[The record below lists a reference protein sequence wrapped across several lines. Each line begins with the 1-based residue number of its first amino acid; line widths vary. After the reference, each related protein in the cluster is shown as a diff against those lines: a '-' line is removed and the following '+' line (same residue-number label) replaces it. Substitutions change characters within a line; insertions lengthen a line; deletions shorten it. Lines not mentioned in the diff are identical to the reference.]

1 MPKLERR
8 ESKNKEM
15 ETRNKSGEFRS
26 VGDDGV
32 FEGYLTVWD
41 TVDDY
46 NSEFQ
51 RGAFKKTIEERGS
64 KVKIM
69 YDHEHLVGSS
79 IELREDDHGL
89 FGRGK
94 LNLKVR
100 KAQEAFEFMKDGT
113 LEGLSFGFRT
123 IKDKFVGSVRNIVE
137 AQLYEFGPVI
147 FPANEDAIITDVR
160 SQNFSETMD
169 DQLLQEKKGV
179 LMNSLYMTLS
189 DVWWADD
196 STSENIAGKIDSA
209 LSDFHGAYLEFVAEW
224 VARYWTDSEFR
235 GSPFDNELSA
245 SMTKMMMESRK
256 TIEDLAGETKFTIAE
271 LNELRKG
278 NLITENRENL
288 SSISEEVAENHRE
301 ARNTAVETLCS
312 ELRAGFTNSEKQR
325 VLALLKPVEIRQSES
340 AEDTDLDEML
350 TYFKNEQ
357 ITGENDA

>member
-8 ESKNKEM
+8 ESKNKDM
-15 ETRNKSGEFRS
+15 ETRNKSGEFRA
-26 VGDDGV
+26 VGDDGT
-32 FEGYLTVWD
+32 FEGYLTVWG

-89 FGRGK
+89 FGKGK

-123 IKDKFVGSVRNIVE
+123 IKDKFVSGVRNIVE
-137 AQLYEFGPVI
+137 AQLYEYGPVI
-147 FPANEDAIITDVR
+147 FPANEGAIITDVR
-160 SQNFSETMD
+160 SQDFNETVD
-169 DQLLQEKKGV
+169 DQTLENKKYM
-179 LMNSLYMTLS
+179 LMESLHVTLS
-189 DVWWADD
+189 DIWWSAD
-196 STSENIAGKIDSA
+196 TTAENIAGKIDSA
-209 LSDFHGAYLEFVAEW
+209 LADFHGAYLEFVAEW

-245 SMTKMMMESRK
+245 SMTKMMLESRK
-256 TIEDLAGETKFTIAE
+256 TIKDLAGETKFTVAE
-271 LNELRKG
+271 LTELRKG

-325 VLALLKPVEIRQSES
+325 VLALLKPVEIRQSEPT
-340 AEDTDLDEML
+340 EDTDLTEI
-350 TYFKNEQ
+350 TSYFKNEQ
-357 ITGENDA
+357 TIGEQ